1 MDREERLEKK
11 KQKRIKKALRSY
23 KWRPFKNFL
32 WWFTGIISSFII
44 FVGAIVAG
52 VALIPI
58 NTYTGGNNDGIVSE
72 DIASATILDLFMN
85 LDKYGTADIP
95 LIKKI
100 LVDNVDNGELGK
112 YVEVDYE
119 KFDALTFS
127 SLGGGLAECFK
138 VVASLDSLGVSGMLG
153 DLGKLTTL
161 TEFKEVEGAV
171 DTTASDFNAKLYYY
185 DQNQTVSA
193 GVGLMSAIQ
202 SGEKSFARAFDDN
215 GNRIAPANATLYY
228 GAITK
233 ISILDAIDLLDETF
247 GRVEV
252 IELLNMAGAGAND
265 EDGLINKIFEGKKLS
280 DLGSITADDLKL
292 ADVLGGTE
300 EDQIYKVLSS
310 ATGIAWN
317 EITLANLTDGLDV
330 NKVTLSTFLGEDAG
344 AEGEIGNILS
354 KALNGKA
361 YNEITISDL
370 SSEDFDINN
379 VTLETFS
386 VSEDILKII
395 CQAVIVDDGEERPTT
410 ETLNVGH
417 LGSINMDT
425 VSITEL
431 LGEETDDNKELYE
444 ILRSITNKGAEED
457 VYLSD
462 LKGDV
467 TFDSIKLETVL
478 KRKDADNNPINVN
491 IWEIIDAAVT
501 DKNANG
507 TIDVSDLSSLDY
519 NKIKLSVVMKETTA
533 DSDIAKILVS
543 ATTANEWKEVTVGHL
558 NNFTPNDINLST
570 VMKETTADSDIAK
583 ILVSATTANEW
594 KDVTVGHLNNFKP
607 ENITLE
613 TVLKRKDADNKPIN
627 EKIWLIIDSAVTD
640 KNENGTIDVS
650 DLSSLDYNKIKLN
663 DVMPYD
669 ADNADGVTNS
679 KLYAVIED
687 VTGQTYD
694 VVTLG
699 HLNNFNTNLI
709 KINTVMP
716 KTEENAE
723 LYEILMD
730 ITGETD
736 YKEISLQSLTSFTI
750 NELHLSTVLGDSINP
765 TLESVLC
772 QALTDDNGNVP
783 SFDSIMVGDI
793 SSAKFD
799 IGKVS
804 LSTVMTKTENTYGNA
819 ILDTLLADTENPVTI
834 ANVGERISGLS
845 LYEAY
850 GKECFKEYSTPGA
863 TFVGNDTW
871 FALEYIDTNGDGEN
885 DHYAFVHEEQ
895 QYFYNNPTAK
905 KYGLCKD
912 DGIWLLLCFKGVDF
926 EDDGGEDTDGR
937 PEKYVVSDFT
947 LGSLES
953 GATSL
958 SETFKSATIQQL
970 IDAGI
975 IPESNAGYNDRL
987 YTLTLVDA
995 VAELSEA
1002 FDKLEEA
1009 GIA

>member
-127 SLGGGLAECFK
+127 SLGDGLAECFK

-171 DTTASDFNAKLYYY
+171 DITASDFNAKLYYY
-185 DQNQTVSA
+185 DQNQTASA

-317 EITLANLTDGLDV
+317 EITLANLTGELDI

-361 YNEITISDL
+361 YNEITVGDL

-379 VTLETFS
+379 VTLKTFS

-395 CQAVIVDDGEERPTT
+395 CQAVIVKDGEERPKT

-444 ILRSITNKGAEED
+444 ILRSIAKKGAEED

-462 LKGDV
+462 LKGDL
-467 TFDSIKLETVL
+467 TFDRIKLETVL

-491 IWEIIDAAVT
+491 IWKIIDAAVT

-519 NKIKLSVVMKETTA
+519 NKIELSVVMEGI
-533 DSDIAKILVS
+533 DEESDIAKILVS
-543 ATTANEWKEVTVGHL
+543 ATTANKWE
-558 NNFTPNDINLST
+558 
-570 VMKETTADSDIAK
+570 
-583 ILVSATTANEW
+583 
-594 KDVTVGHLNNFKP
+594 DVTVGHLNNFKP
-607 ENITLE
+607 DGIKLD
-613 TVLKRKDADNKPIN
+613 TVLKRDGN
-627 EKIWLIIDSAVTD
+627 EKLWKILDVAVTD
-640 KNENGTIDVS
+640 KDGNDVINVS

-669 ADNADGVTNS
+669 DDNADGVTNS

-687 VTGQTYD
+687 VTGQAYD
-694 VVTLG
+694 MVTLG

-716 KTEENAE
+716 KTGENAE

-750 NELHLSTVLGDSINP
+750 NELHLSTVLGDSINS

-772 QALTDDNGNVP
+772 QALTDHNGNVP
-783 SFDSIMVGDI
+783 IFDSIMVGDI

-804 LSTVMTKTENTYGNA
+804 LSTVMTKTEDTYGNA

-850 GKECFKEYSTPGA
+850 GKECFKEYNTPGA
-863 TFVGNDTW
+863 TFVSNDTW

-885 DHYAFVHEEQ
+885 DHYAFVHEEE
-895 QYFYNNPTAK
+895 QYFDNNPTAK
-905 KYGLCKD
+905 KYGLCKNK
-912 DGIWLLLCFKGVDF
+912 GIWLLLCFKGVDF
-926 EDDGGEDTDGR
+926 KDDGGEDTDGR
-937 PEKYVVSDFT
+937 PEKYVISDFT

-958 SETFKSATIQQL
+958 SDTFKSATIQQL

-987 YTLTLVDA
+987 YTLTLVEA
-995 VAELSEA
+995 VAELSGA